1 MKQWKTKTKREVLR
15 RMVSEKRMITSE
27 MINRHNKIVS
37 KVNENPEIA
46 REYYDEMMF
55 YKVKIL
61 IMYERRYNARMEM

>member
-1 MKQWKTKTKREVLR
+1 MKQWKTKAKREVLR

-55 YKVKIL
+55 YTVKIL